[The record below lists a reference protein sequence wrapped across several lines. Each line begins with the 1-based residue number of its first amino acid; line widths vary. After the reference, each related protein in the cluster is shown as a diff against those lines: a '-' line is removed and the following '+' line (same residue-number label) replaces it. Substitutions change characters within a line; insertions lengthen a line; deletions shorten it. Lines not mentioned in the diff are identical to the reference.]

1 MIDIHCH
8 ILPGLDD
15 GPREFEQAVEMCRMA
30 REDGITHT
38 VATPHANFNFEF
50 SPEKIRATLEQ
61 LRSLAKIAPA
71 IVTGCDF
78 HLDYDNLQNLYAGPQ
93 NYTVNQKSYLL
104 VEFDS
109 TLVVP
114 NFERVFYELQAHGLN
129 PIVTHPERNLA
140 IQQQPSLLERMV
152 AAGAAV
158 QITAGSLEGRFGRRA
173 ESSARQLVK
182 QNLVHIVASDAHD
195 LESRPPILS
204 AAYERVKKQFS
215 EELARAFFLENPQ
228 AVLNGEP
235 LPYFPEPREQK
246 EKRGWFNFSS

>member
-15 GPREFEQAVEMCRMA
+15 GPREFEQAIEMCRMA

-38 VATPHANFNFEF
+38 VATPHANFAFEF
-50 SPEKIRATLEQ
+50 SPQKIRETLEL
-61 LRSLAKIAPA
+61 LRSRAQVAPT

-78 HLDYDNLQNLYAGPQ
+78 HLDYDNLQSLYASPQ
-93 NYTVNQKSYLL
+93 DYTVNQKSYLL

-109 TLVVP
+109 ALVLP
-114 NFERVFYELQAHGLN
+114 HFERLFYDLQAHGII

-152 AAGAAV
+152 EAGAAV

-173 ESSARQLVK
+173 ESSAKQLVK
-182 QNLVHIVASDAHD
+182 QNLVHLVASDAHD
-195 LESRPPILS
+195 TDSRPPILS
-204 AAYERVKKQFS
+204 AAYERVKKEFGEGPAQ
-215 EELARAFFLENPQ
+215 AFFFENPR
-228 AVLNGEP
+228 AVLAGEP
-235 LPYFPEPREQK
+235 LPYLPEPRAQK
-246 EKRGWFNFSS
+246 QKRSWFDFSS